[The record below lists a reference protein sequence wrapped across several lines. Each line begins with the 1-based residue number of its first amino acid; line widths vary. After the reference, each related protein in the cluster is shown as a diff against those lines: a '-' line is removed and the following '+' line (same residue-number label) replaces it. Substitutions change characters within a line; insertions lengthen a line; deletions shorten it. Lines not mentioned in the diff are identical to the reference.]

1 MKHITAILYSY
12 CSGPWWS
19 HSWETMLY
27 LRGSAVNWSHLH
39 SGDFSKVCLIGG
51 ELANLDT
58 NGGLFSEGEKKGI
71 LPISGEFKAGTSSG
85 MLTLWRKLLCQIATA
100 NVCSCSRPGSG
111 SGLGQIRLRVSMIS
125 FSSWNPM
132 AMRQWMWPTPC
143 GKLSLGLQCVGV
155 VQSLYG
161 PEKM

>member
-58 NGGLFSEGEKKGI
+58 NSGLFSEGEKKRHITINWGVQGGDLFWYADI
-71 LPISGEFKAGTSSG
+71 MEKTLVSDSHSECLQLFKAWIW
-85 MLTLWRKLLCQIATA
+85 LR
-100 NVCSCSRPGSG
+100 
-111 SGLGQIRLRVSMIS
+111 LGPDPFEGQHDQFFIMKS
-125 FSSWNPM
+125 NGYE
-132 AMRQWMWPTPC
+132 AM
-143 GKLSLGLQCVGV
+143 GV
-155 VQSLYG
+155 TYT
-161 PEKM
+161 MC